1 MTPVG
6 RYVTRLIAAMI
17 VYALLLPVCIGLMQQ
32 QGDAT
37 ARYLIMM
44 APVAP
49 LAYALR
55 VFIRYLGEVDELQRR
70 IQFEAFGFSL
80 GMTAL
85 VTITLGFLERAGF
98 PAIGMIWVTPMLIA
112 FWGIGGAIA
121 SRRYR

>member
-1 MTPVG
+1 MIA
-6 RYVTRLIAAMI
+6 YV
-17 VYALLLPVCIGLMQQ
+17 LLLPAAIWLMEQA
-32 QGDAT
+32 GDSPV
-37 ARYLIMM
+37 RYLIALLPVMPIAFAM
-44 APVAP
+44 AAFVSA
-49 LAYALR
+49 
-55 VFIRYLGEVDELQRR
+55 LGEMDELQRR

-98 PAIGMIWVTPMLIA
+98 PAIGMIWVTPMLVA